1 MTQTPV
7 VSRAALHFWEEP
19 CISGT
24 KGSGTVFFAGCNL
37 QCVFCQ
43 NYEIAH
49 ANLHDK
55 DNWKSISECVGKI
68 IGTKELATI
77 FLKLQKQGANNI
89 NLVTPTHFVPEIV
102 RALEDAKQRGLRLP
116 IVYNTGGY
124 ESIETLKMLEGLVD
138 VYLPDMKY
146 ASSELAADYSKAPDY
161 PKIAEAALEEM
172 YRQVGSP
179 LFYDAA
185 EADAIGI
192 EENIMKR
199 GMLVRH
205 LVLPGHTKDSC
216 EILQRLYHRYG
227 DQIYISIMNQYTPSR
242 SVRAFPELNRKV
254 TKREYERVVD
264 YALALGIS
272 NAFIQEGDTA
282 KESFIPDFGVQAVNE
297 GYV

>member
-43 NYEIAH
+43 NYGIAH

-68 IGTKELATI
+68 IGTEELASV